1 MSHYSRTGAAGANL
15 QPAGVTQATHQV
27 PFDHQAEEAK

>member
-15 QPAGVTQATHQV
+15 QPAGVTQATQQV
-27 PFDHQAEEAK
+27 PFDPHSEEVK